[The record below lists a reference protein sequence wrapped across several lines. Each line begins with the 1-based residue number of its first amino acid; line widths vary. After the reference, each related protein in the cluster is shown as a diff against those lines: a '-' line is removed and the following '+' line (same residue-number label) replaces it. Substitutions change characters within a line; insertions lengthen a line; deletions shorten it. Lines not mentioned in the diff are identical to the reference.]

1 METIFHKMVYIFSI
15 LVNNGS
21 LNSSFGLYSRIFGTE
36 GIMQNKLIDD
46 DFINIISDIINGKN
60 RNLEMRL
67 RLIIKKIKPDSPE
80 LASKLSS
87 IINKKSGLRSQSNF
101 SKNII
106 PVDSDSRQK
115 LLIDEYPVIVEK
127 DPIWSNEVM
136 TSFTRFI
143 NERAQVELLLNNDIL
158 PSKSLLM
165 AGPPGVGKTLGAH
178 WLASKLDLPLLTL
191 DLATVMSSY
200 LGKTGNNIRAV
211 LDYARSFP
219 CVLLLDEFDSIA
231 KKRDDNSDVGELKR
245 LVTVLLQ
252 AIDSWPHTS
261 VLVAATNHGELLDTA
276 VWRRFDKVIEFDF
289 PNLELIK
296 LFIEDFG
303 IHNKIIDVVT
313 PHFEGKSFAIIERML
328 NQAKK
333 NSILEGITLS
343 AAIFE
348 ELGMSEN
355 MNDMIK
361 EIVNNGVSQ
370 RQTAIELGMTRAT
383 VKKAL

>member
-1 METIFHKMVYIFSI
+1 MVYKLSI
-15 LVNNGS
+15 LVDNGNVVR
-21 LNSSFGLYSRIFGTE
+21 LFGLFFSIFGKE
-36 GIMQNKLIDD
+36 VVMQNKLIDD
-46 DFINIISDIINGKN
+46 DFINIIGDIVNGN
-60 RNLEMRL
+60 NQNIEMRL
-67 RLIIKKIKPDSPE
+67 RLIIKKLKPESPD

-87 IINKKSGLRSQSNF
+87 LINKKNNSLRNDVTFSN
-101 SKNII
+101 KII

-115 LLIDEYPVIVEK
+115 LLIEEYPVIIKNV
-127 DPIWSNEVM
+127 PIWSDEIK
-136 TSFTRFI
+136 TGFLRFI
-143 NERAQVELLLNNDIL
+143 NEREQSELLLNNDVM

-200 LGKTGNNIRAV
+200 LGKTGSNIRAV

-231 KKRDDNSDVGELKR
+231 KKRDDISDVGELKR

-276 VWRRFDKVIEFDF
+276 VWRRFDKVIEFELPDKS
-289 PNLELIK
+289 LIK
-296 LFIEDFG
+296 MFVEKFG
-303 IHNKIIDVVT
+303 IHNKIIDSIV
-313 PHFEGKSFAIIERML
+313 PFLEGKSFAIIERIL

-333 NSILEGITLS
+333 NSILEDTTIS
-343 AAIFE
+343 AALID
-348 ELGMSEN
+348 ELGMSKN
-355 MNDMIK
+355 KN
-361 EIVNNGVSQ
+361 EIIRDCVNNGISQ
-370 RQTAIELGMTRAT
+370 RQTAKEFGMARAT
-383 VKKAL
+383 IKKAL